1 MPTSRAAI
9 AEFLGAFAL
18 MFVGGGA
25 IVVTAGE
32 NLVAIALAHGLI
44 LGVMVTATMHIS
56 GGQFNPAV
64 SLALGIIGKQPWPR
78 VAAFVAVQLA
88 GATAAALL
96 LKVLLSGSYDIGN
109 IGATLGSLTGAGS
122 GADSGAVSPG
132 RAIGLE
138 VIATF
143 LLMFVIMGTVVDE
156 RGVGAVKVSS
166 GFAVGLTVAAAI
178 LCLGP
183 LTGASLNPARSF
195 GPALIAGTWD
205 FHWVYWVGPISG
217 AALAAVVYT
226 VSFRTL
232 SPGRAEGPTPS

>member
-64 SLALGIIGKQPWPR
+64 SVALGLIGKQPWSR
-78 VAAFVAVQLA
+78 VAAFVAAQLA

-96 LKVLLSGSYDIGN
+96 LDVLLSAAYDVGN
-109 IGATLGSLTGAGS
+109 LGATLGSLTT
-122 GADSGAVSPG
+122 ADSGALSPG
-132 RAIGLE
+132 RAVGLE
-138 VIATF
+138 AIATF

-156 RGVGAVKVSS
+156 RGVGAVKVTS
-166 GFAVGLTVAAAI
+166 GFAIGLTLAAVI

-183 LTGASLNPARSF
+183 LTGASLNPSRSF
-195 GPALIAGTWD
+195 GPALIAGAWD
-205 FHWVYWVGPISG
+205 YHWVYWVGPMTG
-217 AALAAVVYT
+217 AGLAAVVYT
-226 VSFRTL
+226 VSFRTR
-232 SPGRAEGPTPS
+232 SPGPAGGPSPS